1 MSDMSVMS
9 DLSCAAARRNLSI
22 VFLAAGVPATSHSFR
37 MLGQKAVQC
46 TPSSGMR
53 SFFKVIL
60 TAACGSPRRAARSR
74 GISQVSFCRS
84 LGR

>member
-22 VFLAAGVPATSHSFR
+22 VFLATGVPATSHSFR
-37 MLGQKAVQC
+37 MSGQKAVQR